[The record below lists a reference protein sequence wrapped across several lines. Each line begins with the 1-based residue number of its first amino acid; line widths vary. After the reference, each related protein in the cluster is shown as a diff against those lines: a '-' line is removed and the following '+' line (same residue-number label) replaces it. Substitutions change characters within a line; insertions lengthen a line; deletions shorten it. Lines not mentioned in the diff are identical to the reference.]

1 MGNIMA
7 GFFGLRVNRGFP
19 GEARLDDGI
28 QVAVKR
34 RSWPALGDYCVAA
47 ASARP

>member
-1 MGNIMA
+1 
-7 GFFGLRVNRGFP
+7 LRVNRGFP
-19 GEARLDDGI
+19 GEATPDDGI
-28 QVAVKR
+28 QVTEKP